1 MLNKKFKS
9 VTVNSVE
16 GKVLSE
22 ISEREIDSLSDGDVT
37 ISVEYSC
44 LNYKDALAITGKGK
58 IMRNFPCIA
67 E

>member
-44 LNYKDALAITGKGK
+44 
-58 IMRNFPCIA
+58 
-67 E
+67 

>member
-22 ISEREIDSLSDGDVT
+22 ISEREIDSLSDGDVCCA
-37 ISVEYSC
+37 IDEVKQWNRLADLRPMSHLDYSVLQS
-44 LNYKDALAITGKGK
+44 
-58 IMRNFPCIA
+58 
-67 E
+67 